1 MCFARAVAFLT
12 VVSGIGARSCMLIA
26 LFQVIWTELAIYG
39 KEDSLLP
46 KWLRMSLFM
55 AAVLAAGL
63 VLSGEFTL
71 QRSLGTAGVT
81 DLVNDEPRQ
90 RQLERAIEH
99 IPEWTTGMGLGCFK
113 VIHREELHNT
123 PVNLLVETGIGGFA
137 AAHGALL
144 LIVLPVIRTLRN
156 GTRAEKH
163 RAGVLLSVV
172 MSLYLLG
179 LFHNLLRNRFVWL
192 ILALAAGMGHG
203 KDREGA

>member
-1 MCFARAVAFLT
+1 
-12 VVSGIGARSCMLIA
+12 
-26 LFQVIWTELAIYG
+26 
-39 KEDSLLP
+39 
-46 KWLRMSLFM
+46 
-55 AAVLAAGL
+55 
-63 VLSGEFTL
+63 
-71 QRSLGTAGVT
+71 
-81 DLVNDEPRQ
+81 
-90 RQLERAIEH
+90 
-99 IPEWTTGMGLGCFK
+99 
-113 VIHREELHNT
+113 
-123 PVNLLVETGIGGFA
+123 
-137 AAHGALL
+137 LL